1 LENRIGFRARELKT
15 CLLCGEAPQL
25 LSETLGICLSCIRH
39 RPHEVNSYI
48 EAAHRK
54 SRQDFDLPYTP
65 PHSEMGVE
73 CHICINHCRM
83 ATGEKGFCGL
93 RMNREGRL
101 VNLVG
106 DKAVVDWYYDALPT
120 NCVADWV
127 CPGGSSAGYP
137 TYSYQAGPE
146 YGYRNLAVFFG
157 ACSFDCLFCQ
167 NWHFRQMA
175 EKPTRLLRST
185 DQLAEA
191 VDGRTACIC
200 YFGGDPTPQMSFALR
215 ASRKARERKKGK
227 ILRICW
233 ETNGSMRHSLLH
245 KAIELSLSSG
255 GCLKFD
261 LKAWNET
268 LHRAL
273 AGASNRQTLENFSYA
288 AGFIKE
294 RPDPPLLVASTL
306 LVPGYVD
313 REEVTQIARFIG
325 RLDPTIPYVL
335 LAFYP
340 NFYMYDLPTTSRQQ
354 AMECLAAV
362 REAGLERVRLGNLH
376 LLS

>member
-1 LENRIGFRARELKT
+1 MNDLENRIGFRARESKT
-15 CLLCGEAPQL
+15 CLLCGKTFQF

-39 RPHEVNSYI
+39 SSHEVNSYI
-48 EAAHRK
+48 EAAHKK
-54 SRQDFDLPYTP
+54 SRQDFDLPSAP
-65 PHSEMGVE
+65 PQSEIGVE
-73 CHICINHCRM
+73 CHICTNRCRM
-83 ATGEKGFCGL
+83 ASGEKGFCGL

-101 VNLVG
+101 VHLVG

-137 TYSYQAGPE
+137 AYSYQEGPE
-146 YGYRNLAVFFG
+146 YGYKNLAVFFG

-175 EKPTRLLRST
+175 EKATSLLRSA
-185 DQLAEA
+185 DELAEA
-191 VDGRTACIC
+191 VDGKTACIC

-215 ASRKARERKKGK
+215 ASRKAMEKKKGK

-233 ETNGSMRHSLLH
+233 ETNGSMRRSLLH

-273 AGASNRQTLENFSYA
+273 TGVSNRQTWENFSHA

-313 REEVTQIARFIG
+313 YNLTLFPHSIELYCFLTKIG
-325 RLDPTIPYVL
+325 LYEGW
-335 LAFYP
+335 Y
-340 NFYMYDLPTTSRQQ
+340 S
-354 AMECLAAV
+354 
-362 REAGLERVRLGNLH
+362 
-376 LLS
+376 

>member
-1 LENRIGFRARELKT
+1 MENRIRFGARESKT
-15 CLLCGEAPQL
+15 CLLCGEASQL
-25 LSETLGICLSCIRH
+25 LSETLGICLICIRH
-39 RPHEVNSYI
+39 RPHEVNFYI

-54 SRQDFDLPYTP
+54 SRQDFDLPSAP
-65 PHSEMGVE
+65 PHSETGVE
-73 CHICINHCRM
+73 CHICVNRCHM

-93 RMNREGRL
+93 RMNRESRL

-137 TYSYQAGPE
+137 TYSYQEGPE
-146 YGYRNLAVFFG
+146 YGYKNLAVFFG

-175 EKPTRLLRST
+175 EKATSLLRGA
-185 DQLAEA
+185 DELAEA

-215 ASRKARERKKGK
+215 ASRKAMEKKRGK

-233 ETNGSMRHSLLH
+233 ETNGSMRRSLLH
-245 KAIELSLSSG
+245 KAVELSLNSG

-273 AGASNRQTLENFSYA
+273 TGVSNCQTLENFSYA
-288 AGFIKE
+288 ATFIKE
-294 RPDPPLLVASTL
+294 RPDPPLLIASTL

-313 REEVTQIARFIG
+313 VEEVAHIARFIAW
-325 RLDPTIPYVL
+325 LDPTIPYAL

-340 NFYMYDLPTTSRQQ
+340 NFYMYDLPSTSRQQ
-354 AMECLAAV
+354 AMECLAAAK
-362 REAGLERVRLGNLH
+362 EAGLERVRLGNLH